1 MLLSK
6 VYYCL
11 GFQLTSASQDSPGT
25 QGGLAFVAVSMR
37 LRSCMFLWW
46 ELSLVSLALP
56 LLGTQ
61 HVLYLQENVPSGLF
75 GSSVFD

>member
-1 MLLSK
+1 
-6 VYYCL
+6 
-11 GFQLTSASQDSPGT
+11 
-25 QGGLAFVAVSMR
+25 
-37 LRSCMFLWW
+37 MFLWW

-75 GSSVFD
+75 GSSVFDKLTTIGRREDKFKVKLMGLMGERAGEQGETEAEG

>member
-1 MLLSK
+1 
-6 VYYCL
+6 
-11 GFQLTSASQDSPGT
+11 
-25 QGGLAFVAVSMR
+25 
-37 LRSCMFLWW
+37 MFLWW

>member
-1 MLLSK
+1 MHYFQFGIIINKAAVIILAHAFWDLHLLIC
-6 VYYCL
+6 V
-11 GFQLTSASQDSPGT
+11 GD
-25 QGGLAFVAVSMR
+25 R
-37 LRSCMFLWW
+37 W